1 MIFAFNFYLVHFFPG
16 GKYFLGRRDRK
27 VDTQS
32 SLISLLCGSISSRL
46 GYDGIRPTRWW
57 CHNLRCNISTHSF
70 QFSLAISLSL
80 SLLSI
85 AIHYEEGVNV
95 EEPHNNPKL
104 FRYASHPMPKV
115 LFFSI
120 YATVDG
126 TSFPFLR
133 KRPKEWEKSTTS
145 PHYHQHWHQYN
156 VPVVPALQW

>member
-1 MIFAFNFYLVHFFPG
+1 MLSCTLFPG

-46 GYDGIRPTRWW
+46 GNDGIRPRRWW

-80 SLLSI
+80 SLLSL

-126 TSFPFLR
+126 TSFPS
-133 KRPKEWEKSTTS
+133 KERG
-145 PHYHQHWHQYN
+145 QHCKMLLS
-156 VPVVPALQW
+156 VVNQGTLNIIEISINLLKVDVNFI